1 MFGKPNSGRFL
12 SPTFLLREVLTRQ
25 PMALLPFVAAWLCF
39 VANEP
44 VWGAGL
50 LGFGLFWR
58 GIVDWS
64 SLPKYWSTEER
75 KQTVGLKAIWC
86 VAASTW
92 LASLVVIAW
101 AMILGIFLLFAL
113 LAGGRSA
120 KRRSN

>member
-1 MFGKPNSGRFL
+1 MS
-12 SPTFLLREVLTRQ
+12 
-25 PMALLPFVAAWLCF
+25 LLPFVASWLCV
-39 VANEP
+39 VADEP
-44 VWGAGL
+44 LWGAGL
-50 LGFGLFWR
+50 LGFGLIWR
-58 GIVDWS
+58 SLVDWS
-64 SLPKYWSTEER
+64 SLPQYWPAEER
-75 KQTVGLKAIWC
+75 RQTVFLKAIWC